1 MSYKILKYTDEYKNS
16 VIDLIG
22 QTLADIGVVD
32 PLKLPIDDEDLNHI
46 DEIYNGKG
54 GFWLALEDGKLIG
67 TVAIRDL
74 GEGIAK
80 LNRMF
85 VLVDHHGAGVGQAL
99 FDHALKFARSQGFTK
114 IVLNTHENMNRAH
127 HFYEKNGFLKLG
139 KAGDKYQ
146 YERAI

>member
-1 MSYKILKYTDEYKNS
+1 MPYEIIKYTAEYKNG

-32 PLKLPIDDEDLNHI
+32 PLKLPIDDEDLSHI
-46 DEIYNGKG
+46 DEIYSGKG
-54 GFWLALEDGKLIG
+54 GFWLTLEDGKLIG

-74 GEGIAK
+74 GEGVAK

-85 VLVDHHGAGVGQAL
+85 VLVDHHGAGVGQVL
-99 FDHALKFARSQGFTK
+99 FDHALNFARSQGFTK

-127 HFYEKNGFLKLG
+127 HFYEKNGFTKLG
-139 KAGDKYQ
+139 KAGNKYQ
-146 YERAI
+146 YERVI